1 MYLELLQILDFKNN
15 GEWSIMKY
23 FIANISDTL
32 KGLKH
37 FLIVRDRRRTLI
49 REPRRHGWKHH
60 SHHHYHPRHRH
71 HHHHP
76 RSVILLENRCVDN
89 CGHRLLE
96 IVRAWC
102 QQDTKRGVL
111 ILLLDT
117 IFVRYDWLHY
127 GSWRGLVNSRNFW
140 YFYCF

>member
-1 MYLELLQILDFKNN
+1 
-15 GEWSIMKY
+15 MKY

-49 REPRRHGWKHH
+49 REPWRHGWKHH
-60 SHHHYHPRHRH
+60 SH

-96 IVRAWC
+96 IVRA
-102 QQDTKRGVL
+102 
-111 ILLLDT
+111 
-117 IFVRYDWLHY
+117 
-127 GSWRGLVNSRNFW
+127 
-140 YFYCF
+140 